1 MQVQAWLGNGDVP
14 AGECPRRGGV
24 QAMSTR
30 WSSSRLPD
38 RPAARLRRPR
48 ARAAWGHGRVKL
60 TEERPAGAGAVVLHP
75 WSSGG
80 PGQAGGRALSKGS
93 QVVVVDRL
101 QQRSWTA

>member
-38 RPAARLRRPR
+38 RPAARPRRPR

-80 PGQAGGRALSKGS
+80 ARPSRWPGAVQGQPGRGRGPAPAAELDG
-93 QVVVVDRL
+93 
-101 QQRSWTA
+101 